1 MTTTT
6 ATAAITAAR
15 VPAKRLPD
23 WQPRLAALVSQR
35 MRQPLVWGR
44 HDCCLWAADAVLAV
58 TGVDLAA
65 GLRGS
70 YDTPAGADQQLHQL
84 GGLVEICVQRLG
96 PVVRTQLAQ
105 AGDVGLA
112 TVGDVRALVV
122 CGGAHFLAAGAAGL
136 LPVPRQAVLRAW
148 RCTAAAD
155 GGAHG

>member
-1 MTTTT
+1 MNTT
-6 ATAAITAAR
+6 APTFASKATR
-15 VPAKRLPD
+15 VPTKRLPD

-35 MRQPLVWGR
+35 MRHPLVWGV

-65 GLRGS
+65 SLRGTYS
-70 YDTPAGADQQLHQL
+70 TQAGADQQLHRL
-84 GGLVEICVQRLG
+84 GGLVDICVQRLG

-112 TVGDVRALVV
+112 TVGNVRALVV
-122 CGGAHFLAAGAAGL
+122 CGGAHFLAAGADGL

-148 RCTAAAD
+148 RCTAAAN